1 MCIRDRTWWP
11 RRSCRSTPGTV
22 CWPCPRPLAPTRS
35 CTTTSCRCTRWT
47 SPRWPRPCTRRL
59 PCRRISGGS
68 GGPPPRSR
76 SVATTSS
83 PGSPPSWPTWP
94 PSEARPGHRCRPAN
108 RGPVLPPPPGTW
120 AGRPVG
126 PARAGRGRAAG
137 ESEPAARPSS
147 AGERR
152 RNCGSFGQTGPG
164 TGSVVSP
171 DPVVY
176 GPGRAALP
184 AALDHPLT
192 PSDRVLVE
200 VARLV
205 TKRHGVV
212 LELRPAGERGILGEG
227 CRDCYR
233 PVRRRSQSS
242 TVARV
247 DASAVPRR
255 RCSRRCAMDRRYS
268 GMANDGRSRPP
279 PATRMWWANPR
290 SRVVIGTTMTSP
302 TGQALNAL
310 VEITRTGRV
319 PLCSPGPAGSRDA
332 SQTSPR
338 SGIQTLD
345 RCFLPLATLGEVVAP
360 CLGVHLAQLAH
371 LSGGLLH
378 QCRVLYLAR
387 QLIEQCTHRD
397 AANLSGG
404 GEAVPHLDGY
414 LDGGQVGH
422 PRKVP
427 HQGVHSEGR
436 MSATGAGRCL
446 DVQLGPDRGHQ
457 PVVGPADRAGRTHHP
472 LVDQTHQQVAF
483 PLPSLGHLARGGA
496 GGLGTSAAARPHNRV
511 P

>member
-1 MCIRDRTWWP
+1 MTWVTRARPKTDRIACPWLIRKFIDPDAQILYVPPEQVLRVAEDLGGI
-11 RRSCRSTPGTV
+11 SFDAPGATYTHRGGLCTFEV
-22 CWPCPRPLAPTRS
+22 LIQEYHLEGDAALVRLARIVHAADVDEDLDSDPAGLGVALIGIGGLDVEPDDQRLLERASFVYDALYAWCTRDVHPDPTRQ
-35 CTTTSCRCTRWT
+35 TATGQ
-47 SPRWPRPCTRRL
+47 P
-59 PCRRISGGS
+59 GG
-68 GGPPPRSR
+68 
-76 SVATTSS
+76 
-83 PGSPPSWPTWP
+83 
-94 PSEARPGHRCRPAN
+94 
-108 RGPVLPPPPGTW
+108 
-120 AGRPVG
+120 
-126 PARAGRGRAAG
+126 
-137 ESEPAARPSS
+137 
-147 AGERR
+147 
-152 RNCGSFGQTGPG
+152 
-164 TGSVVSP
+164 
-171 DPVVY
+171 
-176 GPGRAALP
+176 
-184 AALDHPLT
+184 
-192 PSDRVLVE
+192 
-200 VARLV
+200 
-205 TKRHGVV
+205 
-212 LELRPAGERGILGEG
+212 GERGILGEG

-242 TVARV
+242 TVARG

-290 SRVVIGTTMTSP
+290 SRVVIDTTMTSP

-310 VEITRTGRV
+310 VETTRTGRV

-414 LDGGQVGH
+414 LDGGQIGH
-422 PRKVP
+422 PKKVP

-436 MSATGAGRCL
+436 MSATGAGRRLC
-446 DVQLGPDRGHQ
+446 RWAAA
-457 PVVGPADRAGRTHHP
+457 VVGAGNAGTLRGPTMP
-472 LVDQTHQQVAF
+472 RPGPTPML
-483 PLPSLGHLARGGA
+483 LARSRHASMRSLERYARPGPEA
-496 GGLGTSAAARPHNRV
+496 LARHFSAADPAARRRRP
-511 P
+511 